1 MRVKDLLRKKGN
13 AIYSIK
19 PDNTVYEAIEK
30 MADLNVGALLVMED
44 NHLAGIISERDYR
57 NKVILKGR
65 TSKTTFVRDIMTS
78 ELIIVKATDE
88 IGTCMQLMTD
98 QHIRHLP
105 VMESDDVIGVISIG
119 DVVKAVIEDQKVEI
133 DSLKDYI
140 STGYMQ

>member
-78 ELIIVKATDE
+78 ELVTVKPTDE

-105 VMESDDVIGVISIG
+105 VVESDDVIGVISIG

-133 DSLKDYI
+133 NSLKDYI

>member
-1 MRVKDLLRKKGN
+1 MRVKDLLRRKSN
-13 AIYSIK
+13 TIYSIE
-19 PDNTVYEAIEK
+19 PDKTVYEAIEK

-65 TSKTTFVRDIMTS
+65 TSKTTLVHEIMTS
-78 ELIIVKATDE
+78 KLITVKATDE

-98 QHIRHLP
+98 QRIRHLP
-105 VMESDDVIGVISIG
+105 VMENDSVIGVISIG
-119 DVVKAVIEDQKVEI
+119 DVVKAIIEDQKVEI

-140 STGYMQ
+140 STGYMK